1 MTVGAAVDAHDEID
15 GEHGLRI
22 VAEGSQ
28 QFGAFQL
35 MVVDK
40 AHGGPALIGE
50 AFAQIEQQMALACGI
65 GETLTRRAWCGGK
78 LAVDTIFFQVYA
90 VIARR
95 GLLCPHHRTV
105 AVVVDIQGTGRRHE
119 QQ

>member
-22 VAEGSQ
+22 VAESSQ

-35 MVVDK
+35 MVIDK

-50 AFAQIEQQMALACGI
+50 AFTQIEQ
-65 GETLTRRAWCGGK
+65 
-78 LAVDTIFFQVYA
+78 
-90 VIARR
+90 
-95 GLLCPHHRTV
+95 
-105 AVVVDIQGTGRRHE
+105 
-119 QQ
+119 